1 MHWNY
6 NRKVF
11 NSKLATHNQYNN
23 LIVNQNKL
31 DLIFKAYDVRGI
43 YGDTLTLETAY
54 NIGVAFSEFV
64 QSEKII
70 VGHDGRT
77 SNLEIFNAIATGI
90 KSKNKDVH
98 YIGTVP
104 TDVVYSL
111 SGLLDL
117 PGLIITASHNP
128 KEWNGFKFCNR
139 GASPIGVESGLL
151 EIKKLASKNYA
162 LPLVLTE
169 SKKEDVTDIYINHL
183 KEIVNPEHI
192 NSSIKFAIDGGNGA
206 IGSVIDSLSSKY
218 GLNYEGIYMDVDG
231 TFPNHPADPS
241 NPKNLE
247 ELVNLV
253 LEKNYQFGVAF
264 DGDADRAVFSDDKG
278 HIISGSIMTAI
289 ISDWLLSKR
298 GEIKVVHNVNVPP
311 SVTSYLN
318 KKGVNL
324 IRSKV
329 GHSYIKQ
336 IMRDE
341 DADFGGEHSAHFYLR
356 ENFYADSGIV
366 TLLIF
371 LQILSE
377 KNQTPSELISSYSF
391 FPSSGEINFN
401 VKNVDESIS
410 IVKNNFE
417 KEFDTLDGI
426 SYFED
431 DYWFNI
437 RGSNTEPKLRL
448 NAEAKNIEILSEL
461 VNKIRNIIE
470 R

>member
-1 MHWNY
+1 M
-6 NRKVF
+6 
-11 NSKLATHNQYNN
+11 
-23 LIVNQNKL
+23 NQNKL

-77 SNLEIFNAIATGI
+77 SNLEIFNAVATGI
-90 KSKNKDVH
+90 KSKNKDIH

-278 HIISGSIMTAI
+278 NIISGSIMTAI
-289 ISDWLLSKR
+289 ISDWLLAKR

-401 VKNVDESIS
+401 VKNVDESIA
-410 IVKNNFE
+410 IVQNSFE

-448 NAEAKNIEILSEL
+448 NAEAKNIEILNEL

>member
-1 MHWNY
+1 
-6 NRKVF
+6 
-11 NSKLATHNQYNN
+11 
-23 LIVNQNKL
+23 VNQNKL

-77 SNLEIFNAIATGI
+77 SNLEIFNAVATGI
-90 KSKNKDVH
+90 KSRNKDVH

-117 PGLIITASHNP
+117 PGMIITASHNP

-162 LPLVLTE
+162 LPFVLTE

-278 HIISGSIMTAI
+278 NIISGSIMTAI
-289 ISDWLLSKR
+289 ISDWLLAKR

-318 KKGVNL
+318 KKGVKL

-391 FPSSGEINFN
+391 FPSSGEVNFN

-410 IVKNNFE
+410 IVKNSFE

-448 NAEAKNIEILSEL
+448 NAEAKNIYTLNEL

>member
-1 MHWNY
+1 M
-6 NRKVF
+6 
-11 NSKLATHNQYNN
+11 
-23 LIVNQNKL
+23 NQNKL

-77 SNLEIFNAIATGI
+77 SNLEIFNAVATGI
-90 KSKNKDVH
+90 KSRNKDVH

-117 PGLIITASHNP
+117 PGMIITASHNP

-151 EIKKLASKNYA
+151 EIKKLASKSYA

-278 HIISGSIMTAI
+278 NIISGSIMTAI
-289 ISDWLLSKR
+289 ISDWLLAKR

-311 SVTSYLN
+311 SVTGYLN
-318 KKGVNL
+318 KKGVTL

-401 VKNVDESIS
+401 VKNVDESIA
-410 IVKNNFE
+410 IVQNSFE

-448 NAEAKNIEILSEL
+448 NAEAKNIEILNEL

>member
-1 MHWNY
+1 M
-6 NRKVF
+6 
-11 NSKLATHNQYNN
+11 
-23 LIVNQNKL
+23 NQNKL

-77 SNLEIFNAIATGI
+77 SNLEIFNAVATGI

-128 KEWNGFKFCNR
+128 KEWNGFKFCKR

-162 LPLVLTE
+162 LPLVLAE

-278 HIISGSIMTAI
+278 NIISGSIMTAI
-289 ISDWLLSKR
+289 ISDWLLAKR
-298 GEIKVVHNVNVPP
+298 REIKVVHNVNVPP

-401 VKNVDESIS
+401 VKNVDESIA
-410 IVKNNFE
+410 IVQNSFE

-448 NAEAKNIEILSEL
+448 NAEAKNIEILNEL

>member
-1 MHWNY
+1 M
-6 NRKVF
+6 
-11 NSKLATHNQYNN
+11 
-23 LIVNQNKL
+23 NQNKL

-162 LPLVLTE
+162 LPLVLAE

-264 DGDADRAVFSDDKG
+264 DGDADRAVFSDDEG
-278 HIISGSIMTAI
+278 NIISGSIMTAI
-289 ISDWLLSKR
+289 ISDWLLAKR

-410 IVKNNFE
+410 IVKNSFE

-448 NAEAKNIEILSEL
+448 NAEAKNIETLNEL

>member
-1 MHWNY
+1 M
-6 NRKVF
+6 
-11 NSKLATHNQYNN
+11 
-23 LIVNQNKL
+23 NQNKL

-54 NIGVAFSEFV
+54 NIGAAFSEFV
-64 QSEKII
+64 QSKKII

-77 SNLEIFNAIATGI
+77 SNLEIFNAVATGI

-162 LPLVLTE
+162 LPLVLAE
-169 SKKEDVTDIYINHL
+169 SKKEDVTNIYINHL

-278 HIISGSIMTAI
+278 NIISGSIMTAI
-289 ISDWLLSKR
+289 ISDWLLAKR

-311 SVTSYLN
+311 SVTNYLN
-318 KKGVNL
+318 NKGVNL

-410 IVKNNFE
+410 IVKNSFE

-448 NAEAKNIEILSEL
+448 NAEAKNIETLNEL

-470 R
+470 T

>member
-1 MHWNY
+1 M
-6 NRKVF
+6 
-11 NSKLATHNQYNN
+11 
-23 LIVNQNKL
+23 NQNKL

-77 SNLEIFNAIATGI
+77 SNLEIFNAVATGI

-128 KEWNGFKFCNR
+128 KEWNGFKFCNS

-162 LPLVLTE
+162 LPLVLAE
-169 SKKEDVTDIYINHL
+169 SKKEDVTEIYINHL

-278 HIISGSIMTAI
+278 NIISGSIMTAI
-289 ISDWLLSKR
+289 ISDWLLAKR

-401 VKNVDESIS
+401 VKNVDESIA
-410 IVKNNFE
+410 IVQNSFE

-448 NAEAKNIEILSEL
+448 NAEAKNIEILNEL

>member
-1 MHWNY
+1 M
-6 NRKVF
+6 
-11 NSKLATHNQYNN
+11 
-23 LIVNQNKL
+23 NQNKL

-77 SNLEIFNAIATGI
+77 SNLEIFNAVATGI

-162 LPLVLTE
+162 PPLVLTE

-278 HIISGSIMTAI
+278 NIISGSIMTAI
-289 ISDWLLSKR
+289 ISDWLLAKR

-401 VKNVDESIS
+401 VKNVDESIA
-410 IVKNNFE
+410 IVQNSFE

-448 NAEAKNIEILSEL
+448 NAEAKNIEILNEL

>member
-1 MHWNY
+1 M
-6 NRKVF
+6 
-11 NSKLATHNQYNN
+11 
-23 LIVNQNKL
+23 NQNKL

-162 LPLVLTE
+162 PPLVLAE

-264 DGDADRAVFSDDKG
+264 DGDADRAVFSDDEG
-278 HIISGSIMTAI
+278 NIISGSIMTAI
-289 ISDWLLSKR
+289 ISDWLLAKR

-401 VKNVDESIS
+401 VKNVDESIL
-410 IVKNNFE
+410 IVKNSFE

-426 SYFED
+426 SYFDD

-448 NAEAKNIEILSEL
+448 NAEAKNIETLNEL